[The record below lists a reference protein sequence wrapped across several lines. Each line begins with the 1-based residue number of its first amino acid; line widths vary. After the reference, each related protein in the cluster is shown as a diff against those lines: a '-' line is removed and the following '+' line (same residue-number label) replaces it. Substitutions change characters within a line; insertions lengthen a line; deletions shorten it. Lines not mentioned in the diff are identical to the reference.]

1 MKKVV
6 NIEDKAREIY
16 IQNKSLYDICFDLEQ
31 AVEQLEESIAKL
43 QSDTSQLYI
52 DKTNHGR
59 S

>member
-16 IQNKSLYDICFDLEQ
+16 IQNKTLYDICSDLEK

-52 DKTNHGR
+52 DVSNHGR
-59 S
+59 N

>member
-6 NIEDKAREIY
+6 NIEDKARDIY
-16 IQNKSLYDICFDLEQ
+16 IQNKSLYDICIEIDL
-31 AVEQLEESIAKL
+31 AVQELEKNIAKL

-52 DKTNHGR
+52 DISNHGR

>member
-1 MKKVV
+1 MKKIVD
-6 NIEDKAREIY
+6 IEDKAREIY
-16 IQNKSLYDICFDLEQ
+16 LKNKSLYDICFDLEK

-52 DKTNHGR
+52 DISNHGR